1 MYDVNAQEVFL
12 KSSFNIK
19 ISEPICSIMSQ
30 ADKPTDASK
39 SDLSQND
46 ETETDETLAGK
57 TFGNDVRSL
66 RTTGEIGNMEIS
78 LSLRQHSLIV
88 RV

>member
-1 MYDVNAQEVFL
+1 
-12 KSSFNIK
+12 
-19 ISEPICSIMSQ
+19 MSQ

-57 TFGNDVRSL
+57 TFGNDVR
-66 RTTGEIGNMEIS
+66 TCF
-78 LSLRQHSLIV
+78 V
-88 RV
+88 W

>member
-1 MYDVNAQEVFL
+1 VRHVLSEKAKTNVLHEICSVVYDVNAQEVFL

-57 TFGNDVRSL
+57 TFGNDVRTCL
-66 RTTGEIGNMEIS
+66 AW
-78 LSLRQHSLIV
+78 
-88 RV
+88 